1 MSKLKRAIYPLSGDP
16 VHNGHI
22 QSLATVVNSGLYDEI
37 YFAIGNN
44 PEKECLF
51 SVPERMY
58 LAEKA
63 IESAGLDTAKLKVV
77 SFSGYLRDYAR
88 ENGIDYI
95 IRGARD
101 GKDFEYEKRLADFNS
116 EYGLQ
121 TIILPAARG
130 NKNIRSSLVKDS
142 VKDYKFVQDH
152 VCPAV
157 KQALEE
163 KLNGVSLIGVTGNM
177 GSGKTTFCKKF
188 VEYSRLNPGLEINH
202 VDFDKLVHS
211 LYFGDS
217 PINQEVR
224 DKIRTSF
231 GDDLFDHEEL
241 NRRKLA
247 GIVFGDA
254 EKRAELADILRVPSM
269 MKLQETLKGM
279 RGVVLLDAAYLTEY
293 NMLPLV
299 NYNTIL
305 VECDEKE
312 RFARILARDG
322 ISQREVEEKTK
333 AQHPQELKRKIILDS
348 QKKVRHGFFYEVDS
362 TKGFDFY
369 NLSRDLAEHF
379 PLIKTEVKENVCAAA

>member
-1 MSKLKRAIYPLSGDP
+1 MSKQKRAIYPLSGDP

-22 QSLATVVNSGLYDEI
+22 QSLATVVNSGFYDEV

-51 SVPERMY
+51 SVPERVY
-58 LAEKA
+58 LAERA
-63 IESAGLDTAKLKVV
+63 VESAGLDTTKLKVV
-77 SFSGYLRDYAR
+77 SFHGFLRDYAR
-88 ENGIDYI
+88 ANGIDYI

-116 EYGLQ
+116 EYDLQ

-130 NKNIRSSLVKDS
+130 NKNIRSSLVKDF
-142 VKDYKFVQDH
+142 VKDYKFVQNY

-163 KLNGVSLIGVTGNM
+163 KLNGISLVAVTGNM
-177 GSGKTTFCKKF
+177 GSGKTTFCRKF
-188 VEYSRLNPGLEINH
+188 VEYSKLNSGLAVSHI
-202 VDFDKLVHS
+202 DFDRLVHS
-211 LYFGDS
+211 LYFGDQ
-217 PINQEVR
+217 PINLE
-224 DKIRTSF
+224 IRERIKESF
-231 GDDLFDHEEL
+231 GEDLFDQEEL

-269 MKLQETLKGM
+269 IKLQETLNGMKGI
-279 RGVVLLDAAYLTEY
+279 VLFDAAYLTEY

-305 VECDEKE
+305 IKCDEKE
-312 RFARILARDG
+312 RFRRILARDG
-322 ISQREVEEKTK
+322 ISQKEVEEKTK
-333 AQHPQELKRKIILDS
+333 AQHPEELKRKIILDA
-348 QKKVRHGFFYEVDS
+348 QENVKHGFFYEVDS
-362 TKGFDFY
+362 TKGFDFCG
-369 NLSRDLAEHF
+369 LSKTLAEHF
-379 PLIKTEVKENVCAAA
+379 PLLKTEVKENVCAAA